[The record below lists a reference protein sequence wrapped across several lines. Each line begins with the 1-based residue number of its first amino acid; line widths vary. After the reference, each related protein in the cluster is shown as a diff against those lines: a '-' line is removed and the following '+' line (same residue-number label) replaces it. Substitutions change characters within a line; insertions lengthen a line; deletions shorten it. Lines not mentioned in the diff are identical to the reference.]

1 MHHFVVKFS
10 KFSSPQAA
18 KGHWSLNQNPANAL
32 VLELLI
38 WNDSAPIQLAQCQVR
53 RLAISDAKVLI
64 CFSNKMHGSNFIEQQ
79 FCQTALGTV
88 MVWNYQNTDCSLY
101 VLFLIIFGTL
111 SFPVDGSYAYVA
123 ELGPVGSEYKH
134 FPCNLVWSVY
144 YFLQKYRYSSYA
156 FSRIRSTR
164 TSGHIAWCAER
175 LSIDNLPYVVFW
187 CLSYIV
193 LFCFLCNS
201 VMDKV
206 AHSYL

>member
-1 MHHFVVKFS
+1 MKALLCGRCCADDIFIQIHFRMHHFVVKFS

-38 WNDSAPIQLAQCQVR
+38 GNESAPIQLAQCHVR

-79 FCQTALGTV
+79 FCQTVLGTV
-88 MVWNYQNTDCSLY
+88 LVWITKIRIVVCVS
-101 VLFLIIFGTL
+101 FLIIFGTL
-111 SFPVDGSYAYVA
+111 SFPVDGSYAYVV

-144 YFLQKYRYSSYA
+144 YFL
-156 FSRIRSTR
+156 
-164 TSGHIAWCAER
+164 
-175 LSIDNLPYVVFW
+175 
-187 CLSYIV
+187 
-193 LFCFLCNS
+193 
-201 VMDKV
+201 
-206 AHSYL
+206 